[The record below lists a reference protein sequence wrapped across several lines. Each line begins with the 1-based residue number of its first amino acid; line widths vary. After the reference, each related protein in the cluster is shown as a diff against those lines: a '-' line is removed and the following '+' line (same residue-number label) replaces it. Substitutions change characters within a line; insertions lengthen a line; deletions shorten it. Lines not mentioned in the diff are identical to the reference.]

1 MSPKE
6 KEKGDQ
12 GASQTFRIVANPTS
26 KASTILARFVGSKL
40 PVDLTA
46 QNANKGHDAWTMKE
60 VYDTRQEEL
69 DEWIDKDKLRISANR
84 KKLEGQNLKASERQK
99 LKSEMESSLQ
109 NLKRHEKNIEEL
121 KAQRIIERWF

>member
-60 VYDTRQEEL
+60 EIVAESGRAASYV
-69 DEWIDKDKLRISANR
+69 IDKYAD
-84 KKLEGQNLKASERQK
+84 
-99 LKSEMESSLQ
+99 
-109 NLKRHEKNIEEL
+109 
-121 KAQRIIERWF
+121 